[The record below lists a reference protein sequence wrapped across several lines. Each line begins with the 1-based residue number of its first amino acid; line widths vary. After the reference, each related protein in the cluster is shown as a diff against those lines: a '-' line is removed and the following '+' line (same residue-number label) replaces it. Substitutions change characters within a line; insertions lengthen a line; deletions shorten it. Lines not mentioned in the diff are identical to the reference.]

1 MPKINLQFK
10 LTLLFV
16 LVSLITTIVTNLIL
30 LNVTS
35 PKLAALIVLVVSLSL
50 GLGLGILFSQMI
62 SSPIKKLLEES
73 LYLARGQFNYQLKL
87 NLGDELEQLA
97 NNLNTIDSTINELLQ
112 KATREEKF
120 ALIEK
125 NKLAV
130 IVENLVDAIVVLDI
144 NRKVMMLNRVAQ
156 KITGSTSAEV
166 IGQPISEVFQ
176 VYFNNTEIKDNSFCP
191 RYISDDFPIFTKKG
205 LKLISKKILPS
216 PKEPT
221 TLLGVEEDKNQNIY
235 VDLTSVGIVD
245 KQKRLIGY
253 LVTLHDISKEK
264 QLEVMKV
271 DFISMAAHELRTPLT
286 SAKGYL
292 SVFLQENADKLNPD
306 QKMLLDRVN
315 ISVQQLNSLV
325 ENLLNVSRIER
336 GAITLNTTHL
346 DWVKLVRQAVSDLL
360 LRASDKRIDLKFIE
374 PQIPVSS
381 VQADQLRIVE
391 VLNNLVANAI
401 NYTQP
406 GGKIRVFLEQKNGEV
421 ITHVADNGQG
431 ISKDALPHL
440 FSKFY
445 RASGKLVMGTKGSG
459 LGLYI
464 SKAIVEMHKGKIWVA
479 SQEGKGS
486 TFSFT
491 LPTATSAATTH
502 TPEAV
507 VF

>member
-10 LTLLFV
+10 LILLFV
-16 LVSLITTIVTNLIL
+16 LVSLITTIVTNLIW
-30 LNVTS
+30 LNVI
-35 PKLAALIVLVVSLSL
+35 PLEFPALTTLVISLSL
-50 GLGLGILFSQMI
+50 GSVIGILFSQMI
-62 SSPIKKLLEES
+62 FSPIKKLLEES
-73 LYLARGQFNYQLKL
+73 LYLARGQFNYQVKL

-97 NNLNTIDSTINELLQ
+97 NNLNTIDSTINFSLQ
-112 KATREEKF
+112 KAAREEKL
-120 ALIEK
+120 ALAEK

-130 IVENLVDAIVVLDI
+130 IVENLVDAIFVLNI
-144 NRKVMMLNRVAQ
+144 NRQVMMLNRAAQ
-156 KITGSTSAEV
+156 KITGFSLTEI
-166 IGQPISEVFQ
+166 IGQPVSQVFE

-205 LKLISKKILPS
+205 LKLISKKILP
-216 PKEPT
+216 KEKET
-221 TLLGVEEDKNQNIY
+221 TSLLGVEEDKNQNIY

-245 KQKRLIGY
+245 NQKRLIGY

-264 QLEVMKV
+264 QLDVMKV

-286 SAKGYL
+286 SARGYL
-292 SVFLQENADKLNPD
+292 SVFLQENADKFNPD

-336 GAITLNTTHL
+336 GAITLNTTQL
-346 DWVKLVRQAVSDLL
+346 DWTKLVRQSVSDLL
-360 LRASDKRIDLKFIE
+360 LRAADKRIDLKFIE
-374 PQIPVSS
+374 PQTLMPL
-381 VQADQLRIVE
+381 VQADHLRIIE
-391 VLNNLVANAI
+391 VLNNLIANAI

-406 GGKIRVFLEQKNGEV
+406 GGKIRVFLEQKEGEI

-464 SKAIVEMHKGKIWVA
+464 SKAIVQMHKGQIWVA

-486 TFSFT
+486 TFSFS
-491 LPTATSAATTH
+491 LPIAAPIATAPSLEA
-502 TPEAV
+502 AV
-507 VF
+507 V